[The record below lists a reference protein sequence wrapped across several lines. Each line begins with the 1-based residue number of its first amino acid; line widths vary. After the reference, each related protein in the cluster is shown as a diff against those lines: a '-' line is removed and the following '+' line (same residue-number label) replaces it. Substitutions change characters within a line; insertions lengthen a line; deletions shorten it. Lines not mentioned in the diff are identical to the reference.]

1 MTTIDQERQQPDEAG
16 ESGEA
21 GGRARRRQ
29 AFVPLGVAGIAAAAA
44 LAPGAAQAQQTQQA
58 QAGDPDDAQE
68 AERARRGV
76 NRRFVY
82 VGTYTKPNTA
92 PGGTKPST
100 AEGLY
105 VFAMDTRT
113 GALQPVQV
121 VKDNPPDE
129 PLPNPSWLTL
139 DPSQTHL
146 YATSEVS
153 SWRGT
158 ANTGGVTAFSV
169 DATSGMLARLNDQPS
184 GGQIPAVVTPDPSG
198 RYIVIGNYVG
208 QPPDGTFA
216 VLPIQDNGQLGP
228 ATDVYPVTGTGPD
241 RNRQEAP
248 HPHDVKFD
256 PAGKF
261 IAGPDLGTDRI
272 WVWTLNL
279 GTGRLVPVPP
289 PDPPYGQVAGGSG
302 PRHMSFHPRK
312 PYAYVIDEMVSSVTA
327 FKYDPTRGTFI
338 WLQTVSTLPPR
349 FSGHSSTAEIIVHPS
364 GKWVYGSNRG
374 HNSIVVYAIDQDTG
388 KLDPVEWQSTQGEIP
403 RGFNID
409 PSGTLLLAGNQNS
422 DTIVPFHINQATG
435 RLRPTGHPTST
446 PVPVCIQFGRP
457 VP

>member
-1 MTTIDQERQQPDEAG
+1 VTTTDQELQQPEEGA
-16 ESGEA
+16 A
-21 GGRARRRQ
+21 RARRRQ
-29 AFVPLGVAGIAAAAA
+29 TFVPLGIAGLAATAALVPGAAAAQ
-44 LAPGAAQAQQTQQA
+44 QAQQT

-68 AERARRGV
+68 TERARRGV
-76 NRRFVY
+76 DRRFVY
-82 VGTYTKPNTA
+82 VGTYTTPNTA

-100 AEGLY
+100 AVGIY

-113 GALQPVQV
+113 GALQSVQV
-121 VKDNPPDE
+121 VKDNPPNE
-129 PLPNPSWLTL
+129 PLPNPSWLAL
-139 DPSQTHL
+139 NPAQTNL

-169 DATSGMLARLNDQPS
+169 DATSGMLTRLNDQQS

-198 RYIVIGNYVG
+198 RFIVIGNYVG

-216 VLPIQDNGQLGP
+216 VLPIQGNGQLGP
-228 ATDVYPVTGTGPD
+228 ATDVYHVTGTGPD
-241 RNRQEAP
+241 RSRQEAP
-248 HPHDVKFD
+248 HAHDVKFAPD
-256 PAGKF
+256 GKF
-261 IAGPDLGTDRI
+261 VFGPDLGTDRI
-272 WVWTLNL
+272 WAWKGDLA
-279 GTGRLVPVPP
+279 GGKLVPVAL

-302 PRHMSFHPRK
+302 PRHMTFHPTGK
-312 PYAYVIDEMVSSVTA
+312 WAYVIDEMVSSVTA
-327 FKYDPTRGTFI
+327 FKYDAGRGTFI

-349 FSGHSSTAEIIVHPS
+349 FSGSSSTAEIIMHPT

-374 HNSIVVYAIDQDTG
+374 HNSIVVYAIDRDTG

-435 RLRPTGHPTST
+435 RLRPTGHPTTT
-446 PVPVCIQFGRP
+446 PVPVCIQFGRA